1 MFEKS
6 SLKDQVWS
14 RLKIQFVKLEFS
26 KIKYRWI
33 GRQNSKNI
41 QNYLLILLLLP
52 DSLSTFIILFFRF
65 VDPTDGEF
73 RTIPANAISNNF
85 RIDSAEVT
93 GDCCFEIEANNGD
106 YESVDPENPRVVFD
120 TTFYI
125 HTISVYNSCWNGSSS
140 YFLILW
146 WDQIFS
152 PNPSKFLLKIK

>member
-1 MFEKS
+1 M
-6 SLKDQVWS
+6 
-14 RLKIQFVKLEFS
+14 
-26 KIKYRWI
+26 
-33 GRQNSKNI
+33 
-41 QNYLLILLLLP
+41 LILLFLP

-125 HTISVYNSCWNGSSS
+125 HTIYVYNSC
-140 YFLILW
+140 
-146 WDQIFS
+146 
-152 PNPSKFLLKIK
+152 